1 MNDVKFT
8 QKIKQWFDSEHTEDN
23 IREGAML
30 LLQINNNRHLYQQIM
45 LRPQRMLEHLKY
57 ELQKHYDYR
66 IKGLSLDEVRK
77 FDGEVTPLLQKAVDS
92 TADAD
97 KLAADVAPHLPFV
110 DAENTD
116 SIDATAIIA
125 KGKRA
130 DHDQLP
136 DEIKEIWE
144 ANIQRWKR
152 IKELFEACKAYQLS
166 CDRFEGLNAAN
177 EEFQKMLLTLKTEYY
192 AYKQSMDQYD
202 HAVPGQKEE
211 NAETKTDVVIS
222 ANAIGNARSYITKNI
237 DKLIQLKADGKTEQA
252 EKLQAN
258 IEQRVKT
265 LLDAKAEI
273 KPATLDK
280 IKEAGIVIPAEG
292 EDESIA
298 EEKPDESQADQTGT
312 ETAPAE

>member
-8 QKIKQWFDSEHTEDN
+8 QKIKQWFDSEHTDEN
-23 IREGAML
+23 IRDGAML

-110 DAENTD
+110 DAENPD

-136 DEIKEIWE
+136 DDIKEIWD

-292 EDESIA
+292 EDGSIA

>member
-8 QKIKQWFDSEHTEDN
+8 QKIKQWFDSEHTDEN

-136 DEIKEIWE
+136 DEIKEIWD

-202 HAVPGQKEE
+202 HAVPGQPEE
-211 NAETKTDVVIS
+211 TAETKTDVVIS

>member
-8 QKIKQWFDSEHTEDN
+8 QKIKQWFDSEHTDEN
-23 IREGAML
+23 IRDGAML

-136 DEIKEIWE
+136 DDIKEIWD

-177 EEFQKMLLTLKTEYY
+177 EEFQKMLLTLNTAYY
-192 AYKQSMDQYD
+192 ASKQRMDQSN

-292 EDESIA
+292 EDGSIA

>member
-8 QKIKQWFDSEHTEDN
+8 QKIKQWFDSEHTDEN

-110 DAENTD
+110 DAESTD

-144 ANIQRWKR
+144 ANCQRWKR

-177 EEFQKMLLTLKTEYY
+177 EEFQKLLLTLKTEYY

-222 ANAIGNARSYITKNI
+222 ANTIGNARSYITKNI

-298 EEKPDESQADQTGT
+298 EEKPDESQANQTGT

>member
-8 QKIKQWFDSEHTEDN
+8 QKIKQWFDSEHTDEN
-23 IREGAML
+23 IREGALL

-136 DEIKEIWE
+136 DEIKEIWD

-211 NAETKTDVVIS
+211 NAETKTEVVIS

>member
-8 QKIKQWFDSEHTEDN
+8 QKIKQWFDSEHTEEN

-97 KLAADVAPHLPFV
+97 KLAADIAPHLPFV

-136 DEIKEIWE
+136 DEIKEIWD

-298 EEKPDESQADQTGT
+298 EEKPDESQADQTGP

>member
-8 QKIKQWFDSEHTEDN
+8 QKIKQWFDSEHTDEN

-77 FDGEVTPLLQKAVDS
+77 FDGEVTLLLQKAVDS

-136 DEIKEIWE
+136 DDIKEIWD

-211 NAETKTDVVIS
+211 NDETKTDVVIS

>member
-8 QKIKQWFDSEHTEDN
+8 QKIKQWFDSEHTDEN
-23 IREGAML
+23 IRDGAML

-77 FDGEVTPLLQKAVDS
+77 FDGELTPLLQKAVDS
-92 TADAD
+92 TAEAD

-136 DEIKEIWE
+136 DDIKEIWD

-252 EKLQAN
+252 EKLQAT

-292 EDESIA
+292 EDGSIA

>member
-1 MNDVKFT
+1 
-8 QKIKQWFDSEHTEDN
+8 
-23 IREGAML
+23 ML

-97 KLAADVAPHLPFV
+97 KLAADIAPHLPFV

-136 DEIKEIWE
+136 DEIKEIWD

-202 HAVPGQKEE
+202 HAVPGQTEE

-298 EEKPDESQADQTGT
+298 EEKPDESQTDQTGT
-312 ETAPAE
+312 DTATAE

>member
-8 QKIKQWFDSEHTEDN
+8 QKIKQWFDSEHTDENTRD
-23 IREGAML
+23 GAML

-136 DEIKEIWE
+136 DDIKEIWD

-292 EDESIA
+292 EDGSIA

>member
-8 QKIKQWFDSEHTEDN
+8 QKIKQWFDSEHTDEN

-136 DEIKEIWE
+136 DDIKEIWD

-202 HAVPGQKEE
+202 HAVTGQKEE

>member
-8 QKIKQWFDSEHTEDN
+8 QKIKQWFDSEHTDEN

-136 DEIKEIWE
+136 DDIKEIWD

-211 NAETKTDVVIS
+211 NVETKTDVVIS

>member
-8 QKIKQWFDSEHTEDN
+8 QKIKQWFDSEHTDEN
-23 IREGAML
+23 IRDGAML

-136 DEIKEIWE
+136 DDIKEIWD

-265 LLDAKAEI
+265 LLDAKVEI

-292 EDESIA
+292 EDGSIA

>member
-8 QKIKQWFDSEHTEDN
+8 QKIKQWFDSEHTDEN

-125 KGKRA
+125 NGKRA

-136 DEIKEIWE
+136 DDIKEIWD

>member
-8 QKIKQWFDSEHTEDN
+8 QKIKQWFDSEHTDEN
-23 IREGAML
+23 IRDGAML

-136 DEIKEIWE
+136 DDIKEIWD

-202 HAVPGQKEE
+202 HAVHGQKEE

-292 EDESIA
+292 EDGSIA

>member
-8 QKIKQWFDSEHTEDN
+8 QKIKQWFDSEHTDEN

-66 IKGLSLDEVRK
+66 IKGLSLDEARK

-144 ANIQRWKR
+144 ANVQRWKR

-202 HAVPGQKEE
+202 HAVPGQPEE
-211 NAETKTDVVIS
+211 TAETKTDVVIS

-298 EEKPDESQADQTGT
+298 EEKPDESQADQTGP

>member
-8 QKIKQWFDSEHTEDN
+8 QKIKQWFDSEHTDEN

-97 KLAADVAPHLPFV
+97 KLAADVAPYLPFV

-136 DEIKEIWE
+136 DEIKEIWD

-211 NAETKTDVVIS
+211 NAETKTEVVIS

>member
-8 QKIKQWFDSEHTEDN
+8 QKIKQWFDSEHTDEN

-136 DEIKEIWE
+136 DEIKKIWE
-144 ANIQRWKR
+144 ANCQRWKR

-202 HAVPGQKEE
+202 HAVPGQPEE
-211 NAETKTDVVIS
+211 TAETKTDVVIS

>member
-1 MNDVKFT
+1 MCSSD
-8 QKIKQWFDSEHTEDN
+8 
-23 IREGAML
+23 L
-30 LLQINNNRHLYQQIM
+30 
-45 LRPQRMLEHLKY
+45 
-57 ELQKHYDYR
+57 
-66 IKGLSLDEVRK
+66 
-77 FDGEVTPLLQKAVDS
+77 
-92 TADAD
+92 
-97 KLAADVAPHLPFV
+97 
-110 DAENTD
+110 
-116 SIDATAIIA
+116 IA

-136 DEIKEIWE
+136 DDIKEIWD

-202 HAVPGQKEE
+202 HAVTGQKEE

>member
-8 QKIKQWFDSEHTEDN
+8 QKIKQWFDSEHTDEN

-136 DEIKEIWE
+136 DEIKEIWD

-280 IKEAGIVIPAEG
+280 IKEAGIVISAEG

>member
-8 QKIKQWFDSEHTEDN
+8 QKIKQWFDSEHTDEN

-66 IKGLSLDEVRK
+66 INGLSLDEVRK

-136 DEIKEIWE
+136 DEIKEIWD

-211 NAETKTDVVIS
+211 NAETKTEVVIS

-237 DKLIQLKADGKTEQA
+237 DKLIQLKADGKTEQV

>member
-8 QKIKQWFDSEHTEDN
+8 QKIKQWFDSEHTEEN

>member
-1 MNDVKFT
+1 MNYVKFT
-8 QKIKQWFDSEHTEDN
+8 QKIKQWFDSEHTDEN

-136 DEIKEIWE
+136 DEIKEIWD

-211 NAETKTDVVIS
+211 NAETKTEVVIS

-298 EEKPDESQADQTGT
+298 EEKPDGSQADQTGT

>member
-8 QKIKQWFDSEHTEDN
+8 QKIKQWFYSEHTDEN

-110 DAENTD
+110 DAENTY

-136 DEIKEIWE
+136 DDIKEIWD

-292 EDESIA
+292 EDGSIA

>member
-8 QKIKQWFDSEHTEDN
+8 QKIKQWFDSEHTEEN

-136 DEIKEIWE
+136 DEIKEIWD

-298 EEKPDESQADQTGT
+298 EEKPDESQADQTGP

>member
-8 QKIKQWFDSEHTEDN
+8 QKIKQWFDSEHTDEN
-23 IREGAML
+23 IRDGAML

-136 DEIKEIWE
+136 DDIKEIWD

-152 IKELFEACKAYQLS
+152 IKELCEACKAYQLS

-292 EDESIA
+292 EDGSIA

>member
-8 QKIKQWFDSEHTEDN
+8 QKIKQWFDSEHTDEN
-23 IREGAML
+23 IRDGAML

-77 FDGEVTPLLQKAVDS
+77 FDGELTPLLQKAVDS

-136 DEIKEIWE
+136 DDIKEIWD

-252 EKLQAN
+252 EKLQAT

-292 EDESIA
+292 EDGSIA

>member
-8 QKIKQWFDSEHTEDN
+8 QKIKQWFDSEHTDEN
-23 IREGAML
+23 IRDGAML

-136 DEIKEIWE
+136 DDIKEIWD

-177 EEFQKMLLTLKTEYY
+177 E
-192 AYKQSMDQYD
+192 
-202 HAVPGQKEE
+202 
-211 NAETKTDVVIS
+211 
-222 ANAIGNARSYITKNI
+222 
-237 DKLIQLKADGKTEQA
+237 
-252 EKLQAN
+252 
-258 IEQRVKT
+258 
-265 LLDAKAEI
+265 
-273 KPATLDK
+273 
-280 IKEAGIVIPAEG
+280 
-292 EDESIA
+292 
-298 EEKPDESQADQTGT
+298 
-312 ETAPAE
+312 

>member
-8 QKIKQWFDSEHTEDN
+8 QKIKQWFDSEHTDEN
-23 IREGAML
+23 IRDGAML

-136 DEIKEIWE
+136 DDIKEIWD

>member
-8 QKIKQWFDSEHTEDN
+8 QKIKQWFDSEHTDEN
-23 IREGAML
+23 IRDGAML

-136 DEIKEIWE
+136 DDIKEIWD

-177 EEFQKMLLTLKTEYY
+177 EEFQNMLLTLKTEYY

-292 EDESIA
+292 EDGSIA

>member
-8 QKIKQWFDSEHTEDN
+8 QKIKQWFDSEHTDEN

-66 IKGLSLDEVRK
+66 IKGLSLGEVRK

-136 DEIKEIWE
+136 DEIKEIWD

-292 EDESIA
+292 EEESIA

>member
-8 QKIKQWFDSEHTEDN
+8 QKIKQWFYSEHTDEN

-136 DEIKEIWE
+136 DDIKEIWD

-211 NAETKTDVVIS
+211 NVETKTDVVIS

>member
-8 QKIKQWFDSEHTEDN
+8 QKIKQWFDSEHTDEN

-66 IKGLSLDEVRK
+66 IMGLSLDEVRK

-136 DEIKEIWE
+136 DEIKEIWD

-192 AYKQSMDQYD
+192 AYKQSMGQYD
-202 HAVPGQKEE
+202 HAVPGQPEE
-211 NAETKTDVVIS
+211 TTETKSDVVIS

-312 ETAPAE
+312 ETATAE

>member
-8 QKIKQWFDSEHTEDN
+8 QKIKQWFDSEHTDEN

-110 DAENTD
+110 DAENTY

-136 DEIKEIWE
+136 DDIKEIWD

>member
-8 QKIKQWFDSEHTEDN
+8 QKIKQWFDSEHTDEN
-23 IREGAML
+23 IRDGAML

-45 LRPQRMLEHLKY
+45 PRPQRMLEPLKY

-136 DEIKEIWE
+136 DDIKEIWD

-292 EDESIA
+292 EDGSIA

>member
-8 QKIKQWFDSEHTEDN
+8 QKIKQWFDSEHTDEN

-136 DEIKEIWE
+136 DDIKEIWD

-298 EEKPDESQADQTGT
+298 EEKPDEGQADQTGT

>member
-8 QKIKQWFDSEHTEDN
+8 QKIKQWFDSEHTDEN

-110 DAENTD
+110 DAENTY

-136 DEIKEIWE
+136 DDIKEIWD

-211 NAETKTDVVIS
+211 NVETKTDVVIS

>member
-8 QKIKQWFDSEHTEDN
+8 QKIKQWFDSEHTDEN

-136 DEIKEIWE
+136 DDIKEIWD

-211 NAETKTDVVIS
+211 NAETKTNVVIS